1 MCVKQGNTLVH
12 DHLLFPEYLALTECC
27 LQSTTG
33 LWFRYEHLAQMCRR
47 GKANTINSHWWF
59 YDAIHKMQV
68 VGGGSFLMVL
78 IG

>member
-1 MCVKQGNTLVH
+1 MSGRGKANSH
-12 DHLLFPEYLALTECC
+12 W
-27 LQSTTG
+27 
-33 LWFRYEHLAQMCRR
+33 WFYDARIYIKGTCTWPEHLAQMCRR